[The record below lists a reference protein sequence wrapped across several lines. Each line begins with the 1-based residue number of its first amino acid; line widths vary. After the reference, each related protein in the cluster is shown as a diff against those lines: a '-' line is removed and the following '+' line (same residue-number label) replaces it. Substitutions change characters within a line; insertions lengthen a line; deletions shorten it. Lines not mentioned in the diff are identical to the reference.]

1 MNNIQIIFLSVIIF
15 ILQLLLVDFLSLRS
29 CVSSSSCETLF
40 IHIEGFVI
48 NEKESK
54 NLALMSKVLVES
66 LFKRNENEMEINMT
80 NTK

>member
-1 MNNIQIIFLSVIIF
+1 M
-15 ILQLLLVDFLSLRS
+15 
-29 CVSSSSCETLF
+29 
-40 IHIEGFVI
+40 

-54 NLALMSKVLVES
+54 NLALMSRVLVES